1 MTMVFDYKSYRNAT
15 YLLLLF
21 NYVFIITSVEHNR
34 HASSIHTTTKCQAS
48 LIDDSRRRA
57 VQETS
62 CSDDLDD

>member
-57 VQETS
+57 AQETP
-62 CSDDLDD
+62 